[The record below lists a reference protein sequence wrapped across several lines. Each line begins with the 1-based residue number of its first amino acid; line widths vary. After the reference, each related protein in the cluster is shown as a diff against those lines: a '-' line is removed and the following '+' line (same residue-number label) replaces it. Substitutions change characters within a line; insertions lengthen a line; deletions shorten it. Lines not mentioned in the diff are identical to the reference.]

1 MSKTF
6 KPRKKKLHGH
16 TLSRTIKSVR
26 IDDRT
31 SIMVSTSISDDEAR
45 KRFYERHTTMKRP
58 EDIDTRPMVPK
69 ECFKE
74 VPMGSLEQ
82 LTSIIDDEMLPDLE

>member
-1 MSKTF
+1 MSKPF
-6 KPRKKKLHGH
+6 KPRRKKLTGPVIAG
-16 TLSRTIKSVR
+16 TMKSVR

-74 VPMGSLEQ
+74 VPMGSLEDISA
-82 LTSIIDDEMLPDLE
+82 TIDDFVIPEID